1 MCPFHY
7 VVHHTS
13 IFSTS
18 CLQIHVPWAARKN
31 SGIFQ
36 CTLSGLP
43 YPHLRVPGTDLGFR
57 LVPGSSSC
65 GAAWPQLRGPI
76 SPLIKVFAQA
86 FTQFF
91 TVNKAPPLSLPSH
104 CSSRQWEMAPHK
116 SRGSHHIKCAFRFPI
131 PWLDAVVEK
140 MFQRE
145 RESGPHTHGGNELVI
160 IGKRLWIWV

>member
-18 CLQIHVPWAARKN
+18 CLQIHVAWAARKN

-86 FTQFF
+86 FNFSRSTRHLHC
-91 TVNKAPPLSLPSH
+91 LSLLIVLLDNEKWLLTSLEDPII
-104 CSSRQWEMAPHK
+104 SSVRF
-116 SRGSHHIKCAFRFPI
+116 GSLF
-131 PWLDAVVEK
+131 L
-140 MFQRE
+140 
-145 RESGPHTHGGNELVI
+145 G
-160 IGKRLWIWV
+160 

>member
-7 VVHHTS
+7 VVHHTF

-18 CLQIHVPWAARKN
+18 CLQIHVAWAARKN

-86 FTQFF
+86 FNFSRSTRHLHC
-91 TVNKAPPLSLPSH
+91 LSLLIVLLDNEKWLLTSLEDPII
-104 CSSRQWEMAPHK
+104 SSVRF
-116 SRGSHHIKCAFRFPI
+116 GSLF
-131 PWLDAVVEK
+131 L
-140 MFQRE
+140 
-145 RESGPHTHGGNELVI
+145 G
-160 IGKRLWIWV
+160 